1 MELTSLNLSL
11 DALRETT
18 FPPVAPGGS
27 YDLAIIGGGPAG
39 LTAGIY
45 AARKKVAALMLTG
58 DIGGQV
64 LWTSGIENYP
74 GYNVIQGRDLV
85 EKFKAQVKQFP
96 IAVATGQKVAK
107 IEPDGKD
114 FKIITDTGTE
124 HFSRALLL
132 ATGKRYRN
140 LGVPG
145 EKELIGRGVAFCATC
160 DAPLFQDKVAAV
172 VGGGNSALT
181 SASDLLKY
189 ASKVYVVNRT
199 PDLLGDAVL
208 LEPLKRSDKVEFLMK
223 TRVKEILGKDSVA
236 GIVVTGLDGGN
247 ERKIDVAGVFVEIGL
262 IPNSEP
268 FQGLVAL
275 NQRGEIVVDCACRT
289 SRPGVFAA
297 GDVTSVPQKQIVV
310 AAGEGA
316 KAALSA
322 FDWLIRN

>member
-1 MELTSLNLSL
+1 MELTSLNLSF
-11 DALRETT
+11 DALREIT

-45 AARKKVAALMLTG
+45 AARKKVPALMLTG
-58 DIGGQV
+58 DIGGQM

-74 GYNVIQGRDLV
+74 GYNVIQGRELV
-85 EKFKAQVKQFP
+85 EKFKAQVQQFP
-96 IAVATGQKVAK
+96 ISVSLGQKVSR
-107 IEPDGKD
+107 IEPDGKR
-114 FKIITDTGTE
+114 FRILTDAGAT

-132 ATGKRYRN
+132 STGKRYKS

-145 EKELIGRGVAFCATC
+145 EQELIGKGVAFCATC
-160 DAPLFQDKVAAV
+160 DAPLFQDKAAAV

-181 SASDLLKY
+181 SANDLLKY
-189 ASKVYVVNRT
+189 ASKVYIVNIA
-199 PDLLGDAVL
+199 PDMQGDAVL
-208 LEPLKRSDKVEFLMK
+208 LEPLRKSDKVEFLMN
-223 TRVKEILGKDSVA
+223 TTVLEIHGKDKVESITVSNTA
-236 GIVVTGLDGGN
+236 SN
-247 ERKIDVAGVFVEIGL
+247 EQRILEVAGVFVEIGL

-268 FQGLVAL
+268 FHGFVDL
-275 NQRGEIVVDCACRT
+275 NQRGEIAVDCSCRT

-297 GDVTSVPQKQIVV
+297 GDVTTVPQKQIII

-322 FDWLIRN
+322 FDWLLRN

>member
-1 MELTSLNLSL
+1 MDLPSFNLSL

-18 FPPVAPGGS
+18 FPSVAPGGS

-45 AARKKVAALMLTG
+45 AARKKIPALMLTS
-58 DIGGQV
+58 DIGGQM

-96 IAVATGQKVAK
+96 IAVAIGQKVAK
-107 IEPDGKD
+107 IEPEGKR
-114 FKIITDTGTE
+114 FKILTDAGAE

-132 ATGKRYRN
+132 STGKRYKN

-145 EKELIGRGVAFCATC
+145 EQELIGKGVAFCATC

-181 SASDLLKY
+181 SANDLLKY
-189 ASKVYVVNRT
+189 ASKVYIVNIA
-199 PDLLGDAVL
+199 PEMQGDAVL
-208 LEPLKRSDKVEFLMK
+208 LEPLRKSDKVIFLMSTK
-223 TRVKEILGKDSVA
+223 VLAIQGKGKVESITVSNNASDDQRVLEVS
-236 GIVVTGLDGGN
+236 
-247 ERKIDVAGVFVEIGL
+247 GVFVEIGL

-268 FQGLVAL
+268 FQGFVDLT
-275 NQRGEIVVDCACRT
+275 QRGEIAVDCACRT

-297 GDVTSVPQKQIVV
+297 GDVTTVPQKQIII

-322 FDWLIRN
+322 FDWLMRN

>member
-11 DALRETT
+11 DALRGTA

-45 AARKKVAALMLTG
+45 AARKKVPALMLTG
-58 DIGGQV
+58 DIGGQM

-74 GYNVIQGRDLV
+74 GYNVIQGRELV
-85 EKFKAQVKQFP
+85 EKFKAQVQQFP
-96 IAVATGQKVAK
+96 ISVALGQKVTK
-107 IEPDGKD
+107 IGA
-114 FKIITDTGTE
+114 E

-132 ATGKRYRN
+132 STGKRYKS

-145 EKELIGRGVAFCATC
+145 EKELIGKGVAFCATC

-181 SASDLLKY
+181 SANDLLKY
-189 ASKVYVVNRT
+189 ASKVYIVNIA
-199 PDLLGDAVL
+199 PDMQGDAVL
-208 LEPLKRSDKVEFLMK
+208 LEPLKKSDKVEFLMN
-223 TRVKEILGKDSVA
+223 TTVLAIHGKDKVES
-236 GIVVTGLDGGN
+236 ITLSN
-247 ERKIDVAGVFVEIGL
+247 NTNNQQQTTNVAGVFVEIGL

-268 FQGLVAL
+268 FHGFVDL
-275 NQRGEIVVDCACRT
+275 NERGEIVVDCACRT

-297 GDVTSVPQKQIVV
+297 GDVTTVPQKQIII

-322 FDWLIRN
+322 FDWLMRN

>member
-1 MELTSLNLSL
+1 MELASLNLSL

-45 AARKKVAALMLTG
+45 AARKKASALMLTG
-58 DIGGQV
+58 DIGGQM

-74 GYNVIQGRDLV
+74 GYNLIQGRDLV

-96 IAVATGQKVAK
+96 IAVAIGQKVAK
-107 IEPDGKD
+107 IEPEGKR
-114 FKIITDTGTE
+114 FKILTDAGAE

-132 ATGKRYRN
+132 STGKRYRN

-160 DAPLFQDKVAAV
+160 DAPLFQDKAAAV

-181 SASDLLKY
+181 SANDLLKY
-189 ASKVYVVNRT
+189 ASKIHLVNIA
-199 PDLLGDAVL
+199 PDMQGDAVL
-208 LEPLKRSDKVEFLMK
+208 LEPLKKSDKVEFLMNTK
-223 TRVKEILGKDSVA
+223 VLEIHGTGKVEAITLTDTATNDRRRIEVS
-236 GIVVTGLDGGN
+236 
-247 ERKIDVAGVFVEIGL
+247 GVFVEIGL
-262 IPNSEP
+262 IPDSEP
-268 FQGLVAL
+268 FRGFVDL
-275 NQRGEIVVDCACRT
+275 NERGEIIVDCACRT
-289 SRPGVFAA
+289 SRSGVYAA
-297 GDVTSVPQKQIVV
+297 GDVTSVPQKQIII

-322 FDWLIRN
+322 FDWLMRN